1 MRARSIILCVTLLLA
16 AVWCAAAA
24 PLAAAGPSALGPA
37 ALAPAPQAKWT
48 VIVYMDGDN
57 SLEPWITRDI
67 DRELAATGSN
77 ADVQVVA
84 LADRGS
90 HPGKADGGWS
100 GARVFN
106 VGKGMKATAV
116 MAVADWGTPDMG
128 SPQTLI
134 DFIDWARAS
143 YPADHYALFLWDHG
157 WGWWPANTM
166 RDDTSNDY
174 LDMDELR
181 RAMQTIGGVDL
192 VGMDTCLGQ
201 TIEVQAEYRGFAKA
215 IAGCEDSTGY
225 TGFEYGEI
233 LTKLQADPAMGATAL
248 ATDAARSIR
257 TGHDKWSLT
266 ASAVTLGWRWD
277 RLTAAVSDLGWDMAV
292 GLPRY
297 RHAYVVARRHAA
309 SPPQSYSEVRDLYD
323 AAREIKAHVGSP
335 LIRKD
340 CTRVIA
346 ALRKVVVY
354 EWSPAVEGDLHGISI
369 FWPAAP
375 APPRAGSI
383 NFSQWVNF
391 PYYCTQLQF
400 TRLTYWSD
408 FLAAWG
414 G

>member
-1 MRARSIILCVTLLLA
+1 MRSRSIILCVTLLLA
-16 AVWCAAAA
+16 VACCAASA
-24 PLAAAGPSALGPA
+24 PLAAAS
-37 ALAPAPQAKWT
+37 PAPLDPAPRAEWT

-57 SLEPWITRDI
+57 NLEPWITRDI
-67 DRELAATGSN
+67 DREMAATGSN
-77 ADVQVVA
+77 ADVQIVA

-90 HPGKADGGWS
+90 RPNKADSGWS

-106 VGKGMKATAV
+106 VAKGMKATAD

-134 DFIDWARAS
+134 DFVDWARAS
-143 YPADHYALFLWDHG
+143 YPARHYALFLWDHG
-157 WGWWPANTM
+157 WGWWPGNTM

-181 RAMQTIGGVDL
+181 RALQTIGGVDM

-201 TIEVQAEYRGFAKA
+201 TIEVQAEFRSFAKA
-215 IAGCEDSTGY
+215 MAGCEDSTGY
-225 TGFEYGEI
+225 TGFQYGEI
-233 LTKLQADPAMGATAL
+233 LAKLQADPAMSATSLATA
-248 ATDAARSIR
+248 AARSIR

-266 ASAVTLGWRWD
+266 ASAVTLDWRWD
-277 RLTAAVSDLGWDMAV
+277 RLTAAVSDLGWDMAL

-297 RHAYVVARRHAA
+297 RHAFAVARRDSA
-309 SPPQSYSEVRDLYD
+309 SPPQSYPEVRDLYD
-323 AAREIKAHVGSP
+323 AAREIRAHVGSAA
-335 LIRKD
+335 IKKD
-340 CTRVIA
+340 CTRVIE
-346 ALRKVVVY
+346 ALRRVVIY
-354 EWSPAVEGDLHGISI
+354 EWSPAAEGDLHGIS
-369 FWPAAP
+369 FYWPATP
-375 APPRAGSI
+375 APPRAGSS
-383 NFSQWVNF
+383 FSQWVNF